1 MVLRFRLA
9 VWLSTLAF
17 LVILGAIVLEAAIT
31 LFHPDAG
38 AVSATELARRAPALA
53 YLYALWAC
61 RGTARRIQRGASF
74 DAAIPPLFT
83 RMGIALVL
91 GAALETFGYW
101 WFVRLLE
108 GGPGSI
114 MAYDPA
120 TMTLGAVGALL
131 LVLSGL
137 WRQAGGMARE
147 LDEFV

>member
-1 MVLRFRLA
+1 MAHRLRLA

-17 LVILGAIVLEAAIT
+17 LIILAAVALQAALM

-38 AVSATELARRAPALA
+38 AVSAAELARRSPTLA

-61 RGTARRIQRGASF
+61 RSAARRLQRGASF
-74 DAAIPPLFT
+74 DDAIPALFT
-83 RMGIALVL
+83 RMGIALVV

-101 WFVRLLE
+101 WLVRLLE

-137 WRQAGGMARE
+137 WRQAGGMERE
-147 LDEFV
+147 LDEIV